1 MEIAVIG
8 AGSWG
13 TALAKVLADKGHA
26 VTMWGR
32 ASDHVGEIQAKRVNA
47 RYLPSVTLPP
57 TLHGDDG
64 SGGGGARQALR
75 RQRRAVAHGARRDG
89 ARGQGDG
96 ADAVVSRRPR
106 GSRTRRWRRWTRC
119 SRTCCRGRSARSWRS
134 SRGPSFAKEV
144 GAGLPTAVVM
154 ASRDRRIADEA
165 AALFQSD
172 RFRVYTSDDVPGVEL
187 GGALKNVMAIAA
199 GVADGLGLGH
209 NSRAALIT
217 RGLAEISR
225 LAVRKGANP
234 LTLAG
239 LAGLGDLVLT
249 CTGDLSRNRTVGIG
263 LGRGKTLREVL
274 AGMSQVAEG
283 VKTTKSAHDLA
294 RAARRRDADHR
305 RDVSHPLRGSAGAR
319 GGERADGPRA
329 QARARLTVAKLIRA
343 RQRSS
348 PSPTGPRGPAASS
361 ARTLSRVIAEQAQL
375 LPAHRDRRRR
385 QSARGTGDGRA
396 RARVGDACRS
406 VAARRAPTAPAK

>member
-26 VTMWGR
+26 VTLWAR
-32 ASDHVGEIQAKRVNA
+32 AAEHAATIQEQRVNA
-47 RYLPSVTLPP
+47 KYLPGAALPP
-57 TLHGDDG
+57 SLTATADLDAAVRD
-64 SGGGGARQALR
+64 R
-75 RQRRAVAHGARRDG
+75 RF
-89 ARGQGDG
+89 
-96 ADAVVSRRPR
+96 VVSVVPSHTVREVLGRAGKAMRPDAIVVSASKGIENESLATMDEVLKDVLPGKI
-106 GSRTRRWRRWTRC
+106 GSQLAFL
-119 SRTCCRGRSARSWRS
+119 S
-134 SRGPSFAKEV
+134 GPSFAKEV

-154 ASRDRRIADEA
+154 ASRDRRVAEEA
-165 AALFQSD
+165 AALFQGD

-225 LAVRKGANP
+225 LAVRKAANP

-249 CTGDLSRNRTVGIG
+249 CTGDLSRNRQVGIG
-263 LGRGKTLREVL
+263 LGRGQTLREVL

-294 RAARRRDADHR
+294 
-305 RDVSHPLRGSAGAR
+305 
-319 GGERADGPRA
+319 
-329 QARARLTVAKLIRA
+329 ARLGVEMPITDAMYRIVYEDEPALQAVSALMGR
-343 RQRSS
+343 
-348 PSPTGPRGPAASS
+348 PTKHELA
-361 ARTLSRVIAEQAQL
+361 
-375 LPAHRDRRRR
+375 
-385 QSARGTGDGRA
+385 
-396 RARVGDACRS
+396 
-406 VAARRAPTAPAK
+406 

>member
-26 VTMWGR
+26 VTLWAR
-32 ASDHVGEIQAKRVNA
+32 AAEHAADIQEKRVNGK
-47 RYLPSVTLPP
+47 YLPGATLAASLTATSDLEAAVRDKRFVVSVVPSHTVREVL
-57 TLHGDDG
+57 G
-64 SGGGGARQALR
+64 
-75 RQRRAVAHGARRDG
+75 RAAKAMR
-89 ARGQGDG
+89 
-96 ADAVVSRRPR
+96 ADAVVVSASKGIENETLATMDEVLKDVLPGKI
-106 GSRTRRWRRWTRC
+106 GSQLAFL
-119 SRTCCRGRSARSWRS
+119 S
-134 SRGPSFAKEV
+134 GPSFAKEV

-154 ASRDRRIADEA
+154 ASRDRRIAEEA
-165 AALFQSD
+165 AGLFQGD

-249 CTGDLSRNRTVGIG
+249 CTGDLSRNRNVGMG
-263 LGRGKTLREVL
+263 LGRGQTLREVL
-274 AGMSQVAEG
+274 AGMSQIAEG

-294 RAARRRDADHR
+294 
-305 RDVSHPLRGSAGAR
+305 
-319 GGERADGPRA
+319 
-329 QARARLTVAKLIRA
+329 ARLGVEMPITDAMYRIVYEDEPA
-343 RQRSS
+343 RQAV
-348 PSPTGPRGPAASS
+348 TA
-361 ARTLSRVIAEQAQL
+361 LM
-375 LPAHRDRRRR
+375 
-385 QSARGTGDGRA
+385 GRA
-396 RARVGDACRS
+396 PKHELA
-406 VAARRAPTAPAK
+406 

>member
-26 VTMWGR
+26 VTLWAR
-32 ASDHVGEIQAKRVNA
+32 AAEHAAEIQDKRVNGK
-47 RYLPSVTLPP
+47 YLPGAMLGSSLTATADLEAAVRDKRFVVSVVPSHTVRDVL
-57 TLHGDDG
+57 G
-64 SGGGGARQALR
+64 
-75 RQRRAVAHGARRDG
+75 RAGTAMR
-89 ARGQGDG
+89 
-96 ADAVVSRRPR
+96 ADAVVVSASKGIENETLATMDEVLKDILPGKI
-106 GSRTRRWRRWTRC
+106 GSQLAFL
-119 SRTCCRGRSARSWRS
+119 S
-134 SRGPSFAKEV
+134 GPSFAKEV

-154 ASRDRRIADEA
+154 ASRDRRIAEET
-165 AALFQSD
+165 AALFQGD

-199 GVADGLGLGH
+199 GVADGLGLGY

-225 LAVRKGANP
+225 LAVRKAANP

-249 CTGDLSRNRTVGIG
+249 CTGDLSRNRNVGIG
-263 LGRGKTLREVL
+263 LGRGQTLREVL

-294 RAARRRDADHR
+294 
-305 RDVSHPLRGSAGAR
+305 
-319 GGERADGPRA
+319 
-329 QARARLTVAKLIRA
+329 ARLGVEMPITDAMYRIVYEDEPARVAVGALM
-343 RQRSS
+343 
-348 PSPTGPRGPAASS
+348 
-361 ARTLSRVIAEQAQL
+361 
-375 LPAHRDRRRR
+375 
-385 QSARGTGDGRA
+385 GRA
-396 RARVGDACRS
+396 PKHELA
-406 VAARRAPTAPAK
+406 